1 METMRRN
8 FALLAMAAALA
19 AAAPHYAAAQGANPS
34 AGLGGASGQDIESG
48 LASWYGRPF
57 HGRLTASG
65 EVYDMEAMTA
75 AHKTLPFGTE
85 LRVLCLETGASVVVR
100 INDRGPFVAGRII
113 DLSAAAARQLG
124 LEKRGVTRVSLSLVS
139 SAAARPPNPASGRL
153 RVQLASFSAEAS
165 ASTLAAELQSQ
176 GLQAAVEKT
185 GAGFFRVILP
195 ALDAVDAAGQL
206 QKAKALGFKDAFIK
220 KGD

>member
-1 METMRRN
+1 MDTLRRN
-8 FALLAMAAALA
+8 FAVLAMAAALA
-19 AAAPHYAAAQGANPS
+19 AAAPHSAWAQGADPS
-34 AGLGGASGQDIESG
+34 AGLGATPAQSIESG
-48 LASWYGRPF
+48 LASWYGQPF

-113 DLSAAAARQLG
+113 DLSAAAARALG

-139 SAAARPPNPASGRL
+139 SAAARPFNPASGIP
-153 RVQLASFSAEAS
+153 RVQLASFSAEANARS
-165 ASTLAAELQSQ
+165 FVDSLRDK

-185 GAGFFRVILP
+185 GAGLYRVILP
-195 ALDAVDAAGQL
+195 AQDAADAARLL
-206 QKAKALGFKDAFIK
+206 QRAKTLGYNDAFLK
-220 KGD
+220 SGD